1 MTLTLIAFLVLIVVG
16 TPIILA
22 LGVSAALTI
31 YSAEIPVGI
40 IAQRMY
46 GGLDSFTVMAI
57 PFFVLAG
64 IIMERGGIARR
75 IIDFSVALVG
85 WITGSLLLV
94 ATVAG
99 IGMAAVSGS
108 GAASTAA
115 ISSIMLKEMRQRGY
129 DIDFSAGL
137 MAAAGTL
144 GPIIP
149 PSIMMVVLATTSNLS
164 IGRAFLGGIVPGLL
178 MGLVIMIACYFYAK
192 RGGDAY
198 RDAEPFSLAR
208 LGRTFVAAVP
218 AFLLPLIIVGGII
231 GGIFTPTEAAAVAA
245 FCGLLISLFVYKEI
259 GIGDLPGMIV
269 RAASVSASI
278 MMIIATA
285 SIFSWLIAVQNM
297 PETIA
302 SLLHGATQ
310 NPIVFLL
317 LMNLLLILI
326 GMFMEGISAILV
338 LVPVLLP
345 VAVSFGIDP
354 LHFGVIVILNL
365 SIGMITPPYGI
376 TLYVASSV
384 ANRTV
389 LQVSRK
395 IGLPFLLMIAV
406 LILATLLPELVTF
419 LPDLFMPTLTAG

>member
-1 MTLTLIAFLVLIVVG
+1 MTMTLVAFLLLILIG
-16 TPIILA
+16 TPIVFA
-22 LGVSAALTI
+22 LGISAALTI
-31 YSAEIPVGI
+31 VLADIPVGI

-57 PFFVLAG
+57 PFFVLTG

-75 IIDFSVALVG
+75 IVDFSVALVG

-99 IGMAAVSGS
+99 VGMAAVSGS

-115 ISSIMLKEMRQRGY
+115 ISSVMLKEMRERNY

-164 IGRAFLGGIVPGLL
+164 VGRAFLGGIVPGLL
-178 MGLVIMIACYFYAK
+178 MGFAIMVACYFFAR
-192 RGGDAY
+192 RGGSAY
-198 RDAEPFSLAR
+198 RDTEPFSLRR
-208 LGRTFVAAVP
+208 LGRTFLAAIP
-218 AFLLPLIIVGGII
+218 AFILPIIIVGGII

-245 FCGLLISLFVYKEI
+245 FCGLAISLFIYREI
-259 GIGDLPGMIV
+259 GVSDIAAMIL
-269 RAASVSASI
+269 RAAAVSASI

-297 PETIA
+297 PATIA
-302 SLLHGATQ
+302 GLLHGATES
-310 NPIVFLL
+310 PLVFLL

-338 LVPVLLP
+338 MVPVLLP
-345 VAVSFGIDP
+345 VAISFGVDP

-395 IGLPFLLMIAV
+395 MGLPFVLMMAV
-406 LILATLLPELVTF
+406 LILATLLPEVVTF
-419 LPDLFMPTLTAG
+419 LPDLLMPPLTAG

>member
-1 MTLTLIAFLVLIVVG
+1 MTLTFVAFLVLIIIG
-16 TPIILA
+16 APIVFA
-22 LGVSAALTI
+22 LGVSAAITI
-31 YSAEIPVGI
+31 YLADIPISIVS
-40 IAQRMY
+40 QRMY
-46 GGLDSFTVMAI
+46 AGLDSFTIMAI

-64 IIMERGGIARR
+64 IIMERGGIAKR

-115 ISSIMLKEMRQRGY
+115 ISSIMLGEMRERGY

-144 GPIIP
+144 GPVIP

-178 MGLVIMIACYFYAK
+178 MALAIMIACYMYAK

-198 RDAEPFSLAR
+198 RETEPFSLRR
-208 LGRTFVAAVP
+208 LNRTFIAAVP
-218 AFLLPLIIVGGII
+218 AFIMPVIIVGGII
-231 GGIFTPTEAAAVAA
+231 GGIFTPTEAAAVAVL
-245 FCGLLISLFVYKEI
+245 CGLIISIYVYKEI
-259 GIGDLPGMIV
+259 GYKSIPSMVV
-269 RAASVSASI
+269 RAASISAAV
-278 MMIIATA
+278 MMIVATA
-285 SIFSWLIAVQNM
+285 SVFSWLIASQNV
-297 PETIA
+297 PEKIGGM
-302 SLLHGATQ
+302 LHQATDS
-310 NPIVFLL
+310 PFAFLL
-317 LMNLLLILI
+317 LMNLLLIFI

-338 LVPVLLP
+338 MIPVLLP
-345 VAVSFGIDP
+345 IAVSFGIDP
-354 LHFGVIVILNL
+354 LHFGVVVIMNL

-395 IGLPFLLMIAV
+395 IGLPLFLIFAI
-406 LILATLLPELVTF
+406 LILTTFVPELATY
-419 LPDLFMPTLTAG
+419 LPDVFMPKAIPD